1 MMSRTWWKLLL
12 TAMVATMLLASCGG
26 GGGGQ
31 GQGGGG
37 GDKTFA
43 LVPKSTDIPVFA
55 EAGEACKQAAKEIGA
70 TCDYVGP
77 STPDEAEQIQVLRDV
92 INSQPDGISVS
103 ALNPDAVAPVIDQAV
118 QQGIE
123 VVTFD
128 ADAPD
133 SQRQAYI
140 GTNNTKVGQEEAR
153 LLKEALPD
161 GGQYAVITGAPGA
174 ANLNERID
182 ALRDNLGPEFEEV
195 QGSPYPCDDDTTKA
209 VQITGDILTRYPD
222 IDAIVSP
229 GGWPLFAPEAYK
241 NALGEKQ
248 AERVRSG
255 ELAIIMV
262 DTLKEE
268 LDLMEDGVVTALVGQ
283 RFTEMGELSAKT
295 LNDLAEG
302 KKLESDTINSGL
314 DIVTQENLKEFRQ
327 RAGK

>member
-1 MMSRTWWKLLL
+1 MVRRKWWGLV
-12 TAMVATMLLASCGG
+12 VAVLASVVLAGCAIG

-31 GQGGGG
+31 QGDGG

-43 LVPKSTDIPVFA
+43 LVPKSTDIPVFT
-55 EAGEACKQAAKEIGA
+55 EAGEACEQAAKKMGA
-70 TCDYVGP
+70 KCDYIGP
-77 STPDEAEQIQVLRDV
+77 NSPDEAEQIQVLRDV
-92 INSQPDGISVS
+92 ISRQPDGISIS
-103 ALNPDAVAPVIDQAV
+103 ALNPDAVNGVIQQARS
-118 QQGIE
+118 QGIN

-133 SQRQAYI
+133 SERQAYI
-140 GTNNTKVGQEEAR
+140 GTNNEQVGEEEAK

-182 ALRDNLGPEFEEV
+182 ALRSNLGPEFEEV
-195 QGSPYPCDDDTTKA
+195 QGSPYPCDDDTTRA

-241 NALGEKQ
+241 NALGQEQ

-255 ELAIIMV
+255 EMAVIMV
-262 DTLKEE
+262 DTLEEE
-268 LDLMEDGVVTALVGQ
+268 LDLMEEGLVTALVGQ
-283 RFTEMGELSAKT
+283 RFTEMGQLSAKT

-302 KKLESDTINSGL
+302 REPKSEIIFSGL
-314 DIVTQENLKEFRQ
+314 DIVTQDNLQEFRDKT
-327 RAGK
+327 GK